1 MGTRTLRGSQIPLNY
16 FEFPPSNARILIFFY
31 LNVQCG
37 VFGFPKKPSYFFF
50 AKFEIFYIIFFFSCL
65 VEFSDEKILFL
76 FSVYCLGV
84 FMDIYSFMFCLFNS
98 QSDEDAGSD
107 DDGAGIP
114 SVVLAAPT
122 TPAPPV
128 TSAASAAPPAAP
140 LVAEEVQEI
149 LSGQY
154 YFIIIVNSNSIQ
166 LVLIVCSY
174 CH

>member
-1 MGTRTLRGSQIPLNY
+1 M
-16 FEFPPSNARILIFFY
+16 F
-31 LNVQCG
+31 NV
-37 VFGFPKKPSYFFF
+37 VFSAFQKNLPIFF

-65 VEFSDEKILFL
+65 VEFSDQKIFFL
-76 FSVYCLGV
+76 FSVYCLAV
-84 FMDIYSFMFCLFNS
+84 FIDIYSFMFCLFNS

-107 DDGAGIP
+107 DDGADIP

-128 TSAASAAPPAAP
+128 TSAAP

-149 LSGQY
+149 FSGQY

-166 LVLIVCSY
+166 LVVIVCSY

>member
-1 MGTRTLRGSQIPLNY
+1 MDLKYHSIISNFLLVTP
-16 FEFPPSNARILIFFY
+16 EFSFFSTSMF
-31 LNVQCG
+31 NV
-37 VFGFPKKPSYFFF
+37 VFSAFQKNLPIFF

-65 VEFSDEKILFL
+65 VEFSDQKIFFL
-76 FSVYCLGV
+76 FSVYCLAV
-84 FMDIYSFMFCLFNS
+84 FIDIYSFMFCLFNS

-107 DDGAGIP
+107 DDGADIP

-128 TSAASAAPPAAP
+128 TSAAP

-149 LSGQY
+149 FSGQY

-166 LVLIVCSY
+166 LVVIVCSY

>member
-1 MGTRTLRGSQIPLNY
+1 MWCFRLS
-16 FEFPPSNARILIFFY
+16 
-31 LNVQCG
+31 
-37 VFGFPKKPSYFFF
+37 KKTFLFFF

-76 FSVYCLGV
+76 FSVYCLGF